1 MIMQPIETIKILQNQ
16 PDQYF
21 KAGDV
26 IFETGQT
33 GYVMYGVIEGEL
45 EVHLNDHVVETIL
58 TGDVFGVGALVHQDE
73 LRTTTVIA
81 KTDCKLA
88 CLDREHFLF
97 AVQQAPMFAL
107 QVMKSYSDR
116 FRRLKDI
123 VTL

>member
-1 MIMQPIETIKILQNQ
+1 MMLLIETMEIFQKQ
-16 PDQYF
+16 PDQSF

-33 GYVMYGVIEGEL
+33 GDVMYGVIKGEL
-45 EVHLNDHVVETIL
+45 EVHLNDRAIETIRP
-58 TGDVFGVGALVHQDE
+58 GDIFGVGALVHQDE
-73 LRTTTVIA
+73 LRTTTVTA

-88 CLDREHFLF
+88 CLDRSHFLF
-97 AVQQAPMFAL
+97 AVQQTPMFAL

>member
-1 MIMQPIETIKILQNQ
+1 MLQPLETMKIFHNQ
-16 PDQYF
+16 PDQSF

-26 IFETGQT
+26 IFETGQK
-33 GYVMYGVIEGEL
+33 GHVMYGVIEGEL
-45 EVHLNDHVVETIL
+45 EVYLNGHVIETIKP
-58 TGDVFGVGALVHQDE
+58 GEVFGVGALVHQDE
-73 LRTTTVIA
+73 LRMTTVIA

-97 AVQQAPMFAL
+97 AVQQTPMFAI